1 MIASLTGNFIIK
13 TPSYIHVDV
22 QGVGYEVQISLNTF
36 TRIQDLKQGTLL
48 THLQI
53 KEDGHTLFGFAE
65 QAEKELFVQLINVN
79 GVGASTAR
87 MMLSSMQPQELRNA
101 IASGNT
107 VALEK
112 IKGIGRKS
120 AERIILELR
129 DKMVK
134 LGHDVTVGGFAHQS
148 IDHDALNALIALGIQ
163 KNTAESALKKV
174 RAASPE
180 DNTIESLIKKSLQ
193 FIWLELYSNKF
204 YRILETVII

>member
-1 MIASLTGNFIIK
+1 MIASLTGNFTIK
-13 TPSYIHVDV
+13 TPSYMHIDV

-101 IASGNT
+101 IASGNA

-134 LGHDVTVGGFAHQS
+134 SGHEIITGGFSQHS

-163 KNTAESALKKV
+163 KNTAESALKKA
-174 RAASPE
+174 RTADPE
-180 DNTIESLIKKSLQ
+180 ESTLESLIKKSLQ
-193 FIWLELYSNKF
+193 FI
-204 YRILETVII
+204 

>member
-1 MIASLTGNFIIK
+1 MIASLTGNFTLK

-22 QGVGYEVQISLNTF
+22 HGVGYEVQISLNTYS
-36 TRIQDLKQGTLL
+36 RIQDKSQGTIL

-65 QAEKELFVQLINVN
+65 QAEKELFIQLINVN

-87 MMLSSMQPQELRNA
+87 MMLSSMQPAELRSA

-107 VALEK
+107 AALEK

-129 DKMVK
+129 EKMVK
-134 LGHDVTVGGFAHQS
+134 SGVESTAGGFARS
-148 IDHDALNALIALGIQ
+148 TIENDALNALIALGIQ
-163 KNTAESALKKV
+163 KNAAETALRKA
-174 RAASPE
+174 RQASPD
-180 DNTIESLIKKSLQ
+180 DNNLESIIKKSLQ
-193 FIWLELYSNKF
+193 FI
-204 YRILETVII
+204 

>member
-1 MIASLTGNFIIK
+1 MIAYLTGTFTTK
-13 TPSYIHVDV
+13 TPSYVHIDV
-22 QGVGYEVQISLNTF
+22 QGVGYEVQISLNTYSK
-36 TRIQDLKQGTLL
+36 IQELKQGTLL

-65 QAEKELFVQLINVN
+65 LAEKLLFIQLINVN

-87 MMLSSMQPQELRNA
+87 MMLSSMQPHELSSA

-134 LGHDVTVGGFAHQS
+134 TGNDVVNQGFTHNTL
-148 IDHDALNALIALGIQ
+148 DTDALNALIALGIQ
-163 KNTAESALKKV
+163 RNSAEAALKKAKV
-174 RAASPE
+174 GATE
-180 DNTIESLIKKSLQ
+180 ELNLELLIKKSLQ
-193 FIWLELYSNKF
+193 FI
-204 YRILETVII
+204 